1 MNNPFI
7 TEVKIK
13 DKPISEYNEQ
23 FERVR
28 GEHAK
33 LMAAVMKYNEKIA
46 LLQDKQRQEYIT
58 AYEHHMINVQKEL
71 HTLREKATAIANDR
85 TRDEKLK
92 KLDLDTQSFRNESLR
107 LDMVSNE
114 LRKTLRAMTST
125 LQTVERERDWL
136 LKKLQQAKKKYKR
149 IRTEYETVMGRSQ
162 GDDSNSN
169 SHLPSL
175 FSSSQGSASIAIN
188 KRGNNSSSNISVVTT
203 PGQLLGRLPD
213 WKSRLEAE
221 FVVTRADTALFA
233 LPSPS
238 PAVPSRATVMRQLA
252 EARKQEEKEAL
263 NELVLAK
270 ARREALYDLVH
281 QCRRFSAVGASLSK
295 SFVKKRPL
303 VSVLRDCIDLMEG
316 SESRSALGLEPGSAS
331 LSISASGSIPPGK
344 SMEGRVEDLA
354 AELACY
360 PETYDIISH
369 LLNSYKGPSPHDD
382 VVASVEEG
390 ESDVLGEDV
399 VRDEVVEQDKDG
411 LLVMDQDIMRYF
423 QKQMKA

>member
-136 LKKLQQAKKKYKR
+136 LKKLQQAKKE
-149 IRTEYETVMGRSQ
+149 I
-162 GDDSNSN
+162 
-169 SHLPSL
+169 
-175 FSSSQGSASIAIN
+175 
-188 KRGNNSSSNISVVTT
+188 
-203 PGQLLGRLPD
+203 
-213 WKSRLEAE
+213 
-221 FVVTRADTALFA
+221 
-233 LPSPS
+233 
-238 PAVPSRATVMRQLA
+238 
-252 EARKQEEKEAL
+252 
-263 NELVLAK
+263 
-270 ARREALYDLVH
+270 
-281 QCRRFSAVGASLSK
+281 
-295 SFVKKRPL
+295 
-303 VSVLRDCIDLMEG
+303 
-316 SESRSALGLEPGSAS
+316 
-331 LSISASGSIPPGK
+331 
-344 SMEGRVEDLA
+344 
-354 AELACY
+354 
-360 PETYDIISH
+360 
-369 LLNSYKGPSPHDD
+369 
-382 VVASVEEG
+382 
-390 ESDVLGEDV
+390 
-399 VRDEVVEQDKDG
+399 
-411 LLVMDQDIMRYF
+411 
-423 QKQMKA
+423 